1 VASGPSL
8 RKGPAIKG
16 GSPLQGSSKPPI
28 FDAHIGRIATD
39 VVSERMAPND
49 MPPNPAVTVLDV
61 VHLRC
66 PLPVL
71 KARKVLAGLA
81 PGAVLE
87 VLASDPG
94 AAEDFAAFC
103 GLMGH
108 RLIDQSSEGT
118 ILRFRIQKAAEAP

>member
-1 VASGPSL
+1 
-8 RKGPAIKG
+8 
-16 GSPLQGSSKPPI
+16 LQGSSKPPI

-39 VVSERMAPND
+39 VVSERMV
-49 MPPNPAVTVLDV
+49 PNPAVTVLDV

-94 AAEDFAAFC
+94 AVEDFAAFC
-103 GLMGH
+103 GLTGH

-118 ILRFRIQKAAEAP
+118 VLRFRIQKAAEAP